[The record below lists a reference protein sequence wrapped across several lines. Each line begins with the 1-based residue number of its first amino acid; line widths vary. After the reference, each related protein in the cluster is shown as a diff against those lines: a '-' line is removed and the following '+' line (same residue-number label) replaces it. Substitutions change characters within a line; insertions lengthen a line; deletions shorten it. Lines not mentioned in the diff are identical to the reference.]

1 MNMSDISLIQ
11 FNRLRLFSGVSATI
25 TRGDIRLS
33 PTVVLSQA
41 DRQSVSSRDVV
52 YDADTQDILIAAA
65 DYADLGEPQDADRI
79 VYTENG
85 QQMTADV
92 RPFADNMPC
101 FVRWDGNAVFRV
113 HCKIRERQ

>member
-1 MNMSDISLIQ
+1 MNMSGISLIQ

-25 TRGDIRLS
+25 TRGDTQLA

-41 DRQSVSSRDVV
+41 DRQAVTSREVV

-65 DYADLGEPQDADRI
+65 DYAGLVEPQDGDRI
-79 VYTENG
+79 QYIENN
-85 QQMTADV
+85 QQITADV
-92 RPFADNMPC
+92 RPFADNQPC